1 MDRELLHI
9 NITAFPVGVERII
22 DPALRG
28 RPVVIAAMNSPRA
41 VALAISREA
50 YLEGV
55 RKGMAVASAKKFCR
69 GLIVIPPNEQ
79 LYRRAALSVLDLVAP
94 YSPLVEPWR
103 PGHLHL
109 DLTGTR
115 RLFGS
120 VVDTAAKINRE
131 IRDRLCLR
139 NTVGVAQNKL
149 VSRVASRVIRPR
161 GLCEVFAGSEAAFLA
176 PLEVDVLPGIG
187 DKTAARL
194 ADFNIA
200 LVGELAAVSADHLVM
215 AFGAMGRRL
224 HQYARG
230 IDDSPVRPP
239 ERAPLVAEEETLGE
253 DANDDHT
260 VMAVLY
266 LLTERATR
274 RLRAMRCRARS
285 VKLELIYA
293 DHVSASREAALR
305 EPADLDR
312 PVFAKAGELLEKTW
326 ARRVRLRWL
335 GLTLKDLARGPRQ
348 LGLFDHDRENE
359 RERSLA
365 VALDQVRAR
374 FGESALRCGR
384 TL

>member
-1 MDRELLHI
+1 MDRDLLHI
-9 NITAFPVGVERII
+9 NITAFRVGVERVG

-55 RKGMAVASAKKFCR
+55 RKGMAVANARKFCR

-79 LYRRAALSVLDLVAP
+79 LYRKAARSVLELVAP
-94 YSPLVEPWR
+94 YTPLIEPWR

-120 VVDTAAKINRE
+120 AVDTAARINRE

-176 PLEVDVLPGIG
+176 PLEVDVLPGVG
-187 DKTAARL
+187 DKTSAKL

-200 LVGELAAVSADHLVM
+200 LVGELAAVSADHLAM
-215 AFGAMGRRL
+215 AFGSMGRRL

-239 ERAPLVAEEETLGE
+239 ERAPVVAEEETLGE
-253 DANDDHT
+253 DANDDRAI
-260 VMAVLY
+260 MAVLY
-266 LLTERATR
+266 LLTERAGR
-274 RLRAMRCRARS
+274 RLRSMSCCARS
-285 VKLELIYA
+285 MKIEIIYA
-293 DHVSASREAALR
+293 DHVSASREAALP
-305 EPADLDR
+305 EPADLDH
-312 PVFAKAGELLEKTW
+312 PLFMKARELLERTW
-326 ARRVRLRWL
+326 SRRVRLRWI
-335 GLTLKDLARGPRQ
+335 GLTLKDLARGPQQ
-348 LGLFDHDRENE
+348 LGLFDRDRESE

-365 VALDQVRAR
+365 VALDHVRAK
-374 FGESALRCGR
+374 FGESSLRYGR